1 MEVFQWD
8 ELNDESP
15 WKRYYTN
22 GQTDKV
28 LFSVK
33 SVALCNNSTNLNHAD
48 LCDPLNH
55 PNDDESGVAKEVSEN
70 ILFVFL
76 NLSSVDLIEQLQ
88 ENENLEYKCEVNN
101 LLCLVSNFKIQWC
114 VTFKFSFECT

>member
-15 WKRYYTN
+15 WKRNYTN

-33 SVALCNNSTNLNHAD
+33 SVALGNNSTNLNHAD
-48 LCDPLNH
+48 LCDPFNN

>member
-1 MEVFQWD
+1 
-8 ELNDESP
+8 
-15 WKRYYTN
+15 
-22 GQTDKV
+22 
-28 LFSVK
+28 
-33 SVALCNNSTNLNHAD
+33 VALGNNSTNLNHAD
-48 LCDPLNH
+48 LCDPFNH